1 MKKTIMTVG
10 LITLFMFSLSSG
22 FAKRGETS
30 QSGGGRSQT
39 SETQN
44 EKQKATQ
51 SSRDE
56 NGDGEQMEQTRE
68 QEREQERENEQ
79 ETEQESRKRET
90 AREMNQNRVYMTEDG
105 NKVQWQ
111 STYTKKMKK
120 YEDRGQE
127 DRMLKYL
134 RKICRK
140 NGITDPDETDNFSN
154 WAFENKPWRE

>member
-39 SETQN
+39 SETRN

-68 QEREQERENEQ
+68 QERENEQ
-79 ETEQESRKRET
+79 ETEQESRRRET

-105 NKVQWQ
+105 QQVQWQ
-111 STYTKKMKK
+111 STYTKKMMK
-120 YEDRGQE
+120 YEDREQE

-140 NGITDPDETDNFSN
+140 NGITDPDETEEFCN
-154 WAFENKPWRE
+154 WAFENKPWQE